1 MQSLRERIHERI
13 DKLDDTVLSIVEQTL
28 DDLEHKSYDVDET
41 MALWEQLAEPMSEN
55 PQGLT
60 DLLER
65 RPMFGGRSVVFEPDV

>member
-55 PQGLT
+55 LQGLT